1 MNIVRQP
8 ELVEAF
14 HYDMNQ
20 NKKEENEIRV
30 EVSPIDM
37 SDQPDFPAEKG
48 AVLGIRVVFKIVFPE
63 FILSGAVR
71 QLVTVTDR
79 NIKSH
84 EDLTQEE
91 ANELVRP
98 LFSIIE
104 RLTYEVTE
112 IALDRPGVKLNFAGE
127 SKN

>member
-37 SDQPDFPAEKG
+37 SDQPNFPAEKG

-91 ANELVRP
+91 ANELVHP